1 MNPYEFIF
9 LVLGIIFTGGLLV
22 ACFYYV
28 YIQNKLHKAIIEKI
42 KKTERKIKL
51 IDLD

>member
-9 LVLGIIFTGGLLV
+9 LILGILFTGGLLV
-22 ACFYYV
+22 ACFYYA
-28 YIQNKLHKAIIEKI
+28 YIQTKLHKAIIEKI
-42 KKTERKIKL
+42 RKTERKINL